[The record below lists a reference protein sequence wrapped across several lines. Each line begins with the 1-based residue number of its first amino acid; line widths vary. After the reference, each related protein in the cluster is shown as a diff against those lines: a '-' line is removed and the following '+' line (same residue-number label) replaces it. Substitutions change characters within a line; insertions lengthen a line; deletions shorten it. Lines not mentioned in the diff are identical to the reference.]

1 MDKTK
6 QGKKMLT
13 KQNMKKKK
21 KKRNIKKQYKNNE
34 IESPKS
40 KILAH
45 PHT

>member
-1 MDKTK
+1 VDKTK
-6 QGKKMLT
+6 QEKTNVDKT
-13 KQNMKKKK
+13 KHE